1 MIRRNIRREAE
12 GLGSA
17 DYNAQTS
24 QTDAAYGVFSRGT
37 NKASDN
43 ARTGKR
49 AHRKGDFSSTAKAM
63 ASDAE
68 KEMKKLKD
76 QGGDNR
82 TETDGN
88 KSEVDFSELDTRIK
102 QKSKRNATTVW
113 WRLEDMEQNSAKEE
127 FEGVCF

>member
-1 MIRRNIRREAE
+1 
-12 GLGSA
+12 
-17 DYNAQTS
+17 
-24 QTDAAYGVFSRGT
+24 V
-37 NKASDN
+37 
-43 ARTGKR
+43 RTGKR

-88 KSEVDFSELDTRIK
+88 KSQVDFGELDARIK
-102 QKSKRNATTVW
+102 QSKRNATTVW
-113 WRLEDMEQNSAKEE
+113 WRLEDMEQSSAKEE
-127 FEGVCF
+127 IEGACILCGEFFPPKQVKMLMFSNDELVRRTRGLDVECWRYDKYF

>member
-1 MIRRNIRREAE
+1 
-12 GLGSA
+12 
-17 DYNAQTS
+17 
-24 QTDAAYGVFSRGT
+24 
-37 NKASDN
+37 
-43 ARTGKR
+43 
-49 AHRKGDFSSTAKAM
+49 M

-88 KSEVDFSELDTRIK
+88 KSQVDFSDLDARIK

-127 FEGVCF
+127 IEGVCFLCGEFLNISECIEIYCNTTS